1 MSQRVWSE
9 LKSKGLNRESLAS
22 TSFGCK
28 SLSRKML
35 VGAVVAARALFIL
48 SSLLLFSLEPVCAQF
63 DPDEIE
69 RVYQS
74 KDYAKVEAIAQARL
88 QIDPYD
94 VRARYY
100 LASVLLNQKRGG
112 QALVQYE
119 ACVKCGGNS
128 TLAQMARKA
137 ILALKID
144 EKKAS
149 PQYFE
154 RAKTLPKGNISGTG
168 TSAGAGT
175 KTGTSNSS
183 GVAGASEPAA
193 SDSAESD
200 DPVNREAIAS
210 LRKDLADAIEV
221 KRRRQSQDLEL
232 VGEEET
238 QAILEAAATLSVH
251 RDEMIEAVRLEAAAR
266 RAKVYR
272 LYKEEEDSIT
282 KAYQLRIDALRH
294 SYKKAP

>member
-1 MSQRVWSE
+1 MATEV
-9 LKSKGLNRESLAS
+9 LN
-22 TSFGCK
+22 
-28 SLSRKML
+28 LSRMML
-35 VGAVVAARALFIL
+35 VCAALALRSLLIL
-48 SSLLLFSLEPVCAQF
+48 SFLVLCSLLLLLSPDPVCAQF

-112 QALVQYE
+112 QALLQYE

-128 TLAQMARKA
+128 TLAQLARKA
-137 ILALKID
+137 VLALKND
-144 EKKAS
+144 AKRAN
-149 PQYFE
+149 PLYFE
-154 RAKTLPKGNISGTG
+154 RAKIQPKGSLSSGGAT
-168 TSAGAGT
+168 TAAGT
-175 KTGTSNSS
+175 KIGS
-183 GVAGASEPAA
+183 GVAGTSEPADA
-193 SDSAESD
+193 D

-232 VGEEET
+232 VAEEEN
-238 QAILEAAATLSVH
+238 QAVLEAAATLSVQ
-251 RDEMIEAVRLEAAAR
+251 RDQMIEAVRAESAAKR
-266 RAKVYR
+266 DKVYR

-282 KAYQLRIDALRH
+282 KAYQLRIDALRR
-294 SYKKAP
+294 SYKRMP

>member
-1 MSQRVWSE
+1 MPT
-9 LKSKGLNRESLAS
+9 KSLAS
-22 TSFGCK
+22 RSF
-28 SLSRKML
+28 SSPSSRRQLMATEVLNLSRMIF
-35 VGAVVAARALFIL
+35 VPVALASKALLIL
-48 SSLLLFSLEPVCAQF
+48 SLLELGSLLLSLSPEPVWAQF

-100 LASVLLNQKRGG
+100 LATVLLNQKRGG

-128 TLAQMARKA
+128 TLAQLARKA
-137 ILALKID
+137 VLALKND
-144 EKKAS
+144 AKREN

-154 RAKTLPKGNISGTG
+154 RAKIQTKRSLSPGGTAV
-168 TSAGAGT
+168 TAGT
-175 KTGTSNSS
+175 KSGAKDAS
-183 GVAGASEPAA
+183 GVAAISEPTDA
-193 SDSAESD
+193 D

-232 VGEEET
+232 VAEEES
-238 QAILEAAATLSVH
+238 QAVLEAAATLSVQ
-251 RDEMIEAVRLEAAAR
+251 RDQMIEAVRAEAAVKR
-266 RAKVYR
+266 DKVYR
-272 LYKEEEDSIT
+272 LYKEEEDSLT
-282 KAYQLRIDALRH
+282 RAYQLRIDALRR
-294 SYKKAP
+294 SYKRMP

>member
-1 MSQRVWSE
+1 
-9 LKSKGLNRESLAS
+9 
-22 TSFGCK
+22 
-28 SLSRKML
+28 ML
-35 VGAVVAARALFIL
+35 FSAGAAARTRFIL
-48 SSLLLFSLEPVCAQF
+48 SSLLLSLLLFLFLSLLLLPVPVCAQF

-74 KDYAKVEAIAQARL
+74 QDYAKVEAIAQARL

-100 LASVLLNQKRGG
+100 LASALLKQKRGG
-112 QALVQYE
+112 QALEQYE

-144 EKKAS
+144 AKKAN
-149 PQYFE
+149 PQFFE
-154 RAKTLPKGNISGTG
+154 RAKALPKRVSAASGRASG
-168 TSAGAGT
+168 I
-175 KTGTSNSS
+175 NSS
-183 GVAGASEPAA
+183 DSSDADLSPA
-193 SDSAESD
+193 
-200 DPVNREAIAS
+200 NQEAIAT

-232 VGEEET
+232 VGEEEN
-238 QAILEAAATLSVH
+238 QAILEAVATASIH
-251 RDEMIEAVRLEAAAR
+251 RDDMIEAVRVEAAAK

-272 LYKEEEDSIT
+272 LYQEEEENIA
-282 KAYQLRIDALRH
+282 KAYQSRINALKN
-294 SYKKAP
+294 SYKKSP